1 MSTFLIAD
9 THFGHANIIRYCNRP
24 FADVEEMDRTL
35 RDCWNTAVGPGDDV
49 IVLGDF
55 ACRLA
60 PDRLRRLFDSLS
72 GRKHLI
78 VGNHDDR
85 NTLELDW
92 ASSPRDLFSLSLDGQ
107 RVVLCHYAL
116 RTWPGVRRGALM
128 LYGHSHGRLPGNSQS
143 MDVGVDVM
151 GWTPVRLS
159 AIKKRLAALPP
170 FTDPEAGEE
179 FGGPATKVP

>member
-85 NTLELDW
+85 NTLELDLGIF
-92 ASSPRDLFSLSLDGQ
+92 ASRSFFAVFGRTARRALPLCLENVARSPSRRVDAVWTQSRPIAGKLSKHG
-107 RVVLCHYAL
+107 
-116 RTWPGVRRGALM
+116 RRGRC
-128 LYGHSHGRLPGNSQS
+128 H
-143 MDVGVDVM
+143 GVDACKAVSDQE
-151 GWTPVRLS
+151 TSRRFASVH
-159 AIKKRLAALPP
+159 
-170 FTDPEAGEE
+170 
-179 FGGPATKVP
+179 GP